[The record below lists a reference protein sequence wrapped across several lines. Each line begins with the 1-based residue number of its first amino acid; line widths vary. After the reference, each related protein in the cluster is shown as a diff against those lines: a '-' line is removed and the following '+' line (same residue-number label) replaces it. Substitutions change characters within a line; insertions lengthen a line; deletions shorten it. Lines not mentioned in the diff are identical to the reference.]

1 MYQILLAEDEETLR
15 NILKLFFEK
24 NGFEIDVVD
33 NGDDA
38 LAYADYKQYDIIIL
52 DIMMPGKDGREVC
65 RYIRGKYDVPIIFLT
80 ALGKEN
86 DIIMGYEIGAD
97 EYITKPFPQKYFL
110 QR

>member
-38 LAYADYKQYDIIIL
+38 LAYADYKQYDIITESC
-52 DIMMPGKDGREVC
+52 P
-65 RYIRGKYDVPIIFLT
+65 
-80 ALGKEN
+80 
-86 DIIMGYEIGAD
+86 
-97 EYITKPFPQKYFL
+97 
-110 QR
+110 

>member
-52 DIMMPGKDGREVC
+52 DIMMPGKTAGRFADIFVESMTC
-65 RYIRGKYDVPIIFLT
+65 RLFSLLHLARRMIS
-80 ALGKEN
+80 
-86 DIIMGYEIGAD
+86 
-97 EYITKPFPQKYFL
+97 
-110 QR
+110 